1 MTINGWDIAEA
12 GARQWNV
19 TFDSSDIDNNS
30 EWIEGSVIP
39 LLFRNHTSF
48 KELTITLMLNGRGRE
63 ELLLARSNILAN
75 LLEPAVIKLDNYS
88 HSFLGIMK
96 KISSPNEEAM
106 QRFHTLKFT
115 FDCAEFGDMQ
125 TYTLEGTTNC
135 ILENVGNITGP
146 LICEITA
153 LEDIDD
159 YELHGICR
167 KLSIMGRSIE
177 EERNETES
185 QKILADDEQ
194 DILGSLEKS
203 EGDIIHWMLQDADG
217 KLMEDGSDDIIEV
230 KDSSEKESTPIL
242 SSTTIWSNDYGI
254 SMNLKA
260 GQTVTLNGETGVF
273 SDANGKI
280 PNDLTIW
287 ELPTVFP
294 GSNIVHQSTPNVK
307 VEFRWYPR
315 YM

>member
-19 TFDSSDIDNNS
+19 TFDSCDIENNS

-48 KELTITLMLNGRGRE
+48 KELNITLMLKGNSRE
-63 ELLLARSNILAN
+63 ELLQARSDILAN

-88 HSFLGIMK
+88 HSFLGIMQ

-125 TYTLEGTTNC
+125 TYTLEDTTNC
-135 ILENVGNITGP
+135 ILENPGNITGP

-177 EERNETES
+177 EERNETETE
-185 QKILADDEQ
+185 KILADKEQ
-194 DILGSLEKS
+194 DILGTKEVSG
-203 EGDIIHWMLQDADG
+203 GDIIHYMLQDSDE
-217 KLMEDGSDDIIEV
+217 KLIEDGSDFIIEAM
-230 KDSSEKESTPIL
+230 DSSEKEVTPIL
-242 SSTTIWSNDYGI
+242 SSTTTWSNDYAI
-254 SMNLKA
+254 TMNLKA
-260 GQTVTLNGETGVF
+260 GDTITLNGETGVF
-273 SDANGKI
+273 TNASGHI
-280 PNDLTIW
+280 PDDLTIW
-287 ELPTVFP
+287 ELPTVLP
-294 GSNIVHQSTPNVK
+294 GSNIVHQNTPNVK
-307 VEFRWYPR
+307 IEFRWYPR